1 MSLISFFL
9 LDSEPHIN
17 IGAATTYDVEIHFIE
32 FSTGNPHPHAREH
45 RIFVMSTEWKKPSV
59 GIEIVG
65 ENLVLILSH
74 TNAWKP
80 DNRIFIYEW
89 KTGVLKVVRV
99 PLTFFLVLVSTEINR
114 ASKHPTKAIQAL
126 YSSRNPLYSSL
137 TLAPT
142 ALISSASPR
151 KPPYSLFDPS
161 LL

>member
-1 MSLISFFL
+1 MPLIF

-17 IGAATTYDVEIHFIE
+17 IGAATTYDIEIQFIE

-45 RIFVMSTEWKKPSV
+45 RIFVMNTEYAKPSV

-65 ENLVLILSH
+65 ANLVPILSH
-74 TNAWKP
+74 ANGWRP
-80 DNRIFIYEW
+80 YNRIFIYEW

-99 PLTFFLVLVSTEINR
+99 HLTFFLVLVSTDINR
-114 ASKHPTKAIQAL
+114 ASKHHTKVIQAS

-137 TLAPT
+137 TLAPM
-142 ALISSASPR
+142 ALISSASPP
-151 KPPYSLFDPS
+151 KPPFSLFDPS

>member
-1 MSLISFFL
+1 MSLIF

-17 IGAATTYDVEIHFIE
+17 IGAATTYDIEIQFIE

-45 RIFVMSTEWKKPSV
+45 RLLVMNTEWEKPSV

-74 TNAWKP
+74 TNEWRP

-99 PLTFFLVLVSTEINR
+99 HLTFFLALVSTEINR
-114 ASKHPTKAIQAL
+114 ASKHHAKVIRAS

-137 TLAPT
+137 TLAPM
-142 ALISSASPR
+142 ASISSASPR
-151 KPPYSLFDPS
+151 KPPFSLSDPS